1 MRTLLTI
8 CGLAAAAACASS
20 GSNGLGSVGGGD
32 QDANVTRVRIGDVSL
47 QADGRTNDSTVWYDV
62 KAPLALTW
70 QYLPIAYKK
79 LGLSITR
86 YDSTQHIIEGE
97 RLRSHGDFGGQ
108 QLTSLMDC
116 GNVEGMPNASRFDIN
131 IETRTVV
138 NGDARRSA
146 VASSVI
152 ASAKPSGVAGVLSPC
167 VVNGGAATRVAAA
180 VNDVAKTAIP

>member
-1 MRTLLTI
+1 MRTFLTI
-8 CGLAAAAACASS
+8 CGLAAATACASS
-20 GSNGLGSVGGGD
+20 GGNGLGSVGGGD
-32 QDANVTRVRIGDVSL
+32 QDANVRHVVIGDVSI

-62 KAPLALTW
+62 NAPMARTW

-97 RLRSHGDFGGQ
+97 RLRSHNDFDGK

-131 IETRTVV
+131 IQARTVLSG
-138 NGDARRSA
+138 NDRTSA

-152 ASAKPSGVAGVLSPC
+152 ASAKPGGVAGVLSPC
-167 VVNGGAATRVAAA
+167 VVNGNAAARIAAA
-180 VNDVAKTAIP
+180 VNDVAKAAIP